1 MPAILQTKENYR
13 FALCNSYKI
22 YMLVKLW
29 VENYATYDGF
39 VNGING
45 IFKASKMTYC
55 DKIIIWIMFQNCKI
69 GTLTRKKYNHYY
81 NIESK

>member
-1 MPAILQTKENYR
+1 V
-13 FALCNSYKI
+13 
-22 YMLVKLW
+22 LVKLW
-29 VENYATYDGF
+29 VENYTTYDGF
-39 VNGING
+39 VNGTNG

-69 GTLTRKKYNHYY
+69 GTLTREKYNHYY